1 MKLSGI
7 LNFRILTGPEMSTLR
22 GSKNYVW
29 DTTKPLGQGATSM
42 VYVGREKVGEN

>member
-1 MKLSGI
+1 
-7 LNFRILTGPEMSTLR
+7 MSTLR